1 LTEASPRRP
10 PRVLA
15 LVFGRFSDY
24 VWALR
29 PLFLLCL
36 LLFVFSLAMGFYLGD
51 KIPIEMLEDLLGT
64 LPDVENMNLL
74 TLFLFIL
81 GNNLFKSLLWMVSG
95 FLFSVPSL
103 LFTVLNGF
111 FIGWLSHSVRVENGL
126 LFTVVALVPHG
137 IIEVPTVLLS
147 SAAGM
152 ALGYQLVNRIRG
164 RGSLRAEFGKALR
177 LFIWRIAPLLLL
189 AAIIE
194 VTVTPLAIFLVS

>member
-1 LTEASPRRP
+1 M
-10 PRVLA
+10 A

-81 GNNLFKSLLWMVSG
+81 GNNLFKSFLWMVSG

-152 ALGYQLVNRIRG
+152 ALGYQFVNRIRG

>member
-1 LTEASPRRP
+1 MTEASPRRP
-10 PRVLA
+10 PNV
-15 LVFGRFSDY
+15 VGFIFGKFSDY
-24 VWALR
+24 VWGLR

-36 LLFVFSLAMGFYLGD
+36 ILFVFSLVMGFYLGD
-51 KIPIEMLEDLLGT
+51 KIPIDLLEELLGT
-64 LPDVENMNLL
+64 LPDVGNMNLL

-81 GNNLFKSLLWMVSG
+81 GNNLFKSLLWMLSG
-95 FLFSVPSL
+95 VLFSVPSL

-111 FIGWLSHSVRVENGL
+111 FIGWLSHSVRIENGL

-164 RGSLRAEFGKALR
+164 RGSLRAELGKALR

-189 AAIIE
+189 AAIVE
-194 VTVTPLAIFLVS
+194 VTVTPLVIYLVS